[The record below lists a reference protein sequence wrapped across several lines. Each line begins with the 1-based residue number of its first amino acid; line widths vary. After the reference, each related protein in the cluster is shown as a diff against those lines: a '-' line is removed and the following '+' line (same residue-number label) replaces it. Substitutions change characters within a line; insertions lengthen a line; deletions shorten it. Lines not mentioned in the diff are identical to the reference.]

1 MKWHCMPVQDHDI
14 ELVWVG
20 YQFGYQVD
28 GIIVFAA
35 YFDCWKFK
43 IHYSLNCAA
52 KCNLKSAINFL
63 EK

>member
-1 MKWHCMPVQDHDI
+1 MPVQDHDI

-35 YFDCWKFK
+35 YFDC
-43 IHYSLNCAA
+43 
-52 KCNLKSAINFL
+52 
-63 EK
+63 